1 MRMSRC
7 FGTLYKYELKKIIGN
22 KVALITFLILFAFVF
37 MQGEFEIRG
46 NVEPAVLQQYKTLG
60 GREIDDRLIGE
71 LLAVSDEYG
80 RIADETDIAY
90 EDLAGWV
97 QNVIG
102 YGVAYKDVDAAG
114 VYEARDLTIEEAH
127 EISKLSDGEEAF
139 WTEKE
144 SKVVKPFSYNQSL
157 IAAGVLEGTSNLMI
171 MMVVVIATG
180 LASVFAM
187 ETQRKTDPMIRASL
201 NGTGELYFAKVLAG
215 MSYILGSVIILLGTY
230 YAYMYVR
237 WGFDGMDSPVQIYL
251 PFSQL
256 PVTNGQLAGIL
267 VILVVLGSMFI
278 SAFALFVSNIT
289 RNALAA
295 MAIIICTHL
304 GLFALSTAVPVG
316 LRTLS
321 QGISLMPATLVS
333 PRLVY
338 EFRLV
343 RLGRYLTCYQ
353 AAPIIYIAFSAILL
367 VLGYVLYMRHEIK
380 NN

>member
-1 MRMSRC
+1 M

-22 KVALITFLILFAFVF
+22 KVALVSFLVLFAFVF

-46 NVEPAVLQQYKTLG
+46 NVEPAVLEQYRTLD
-60 GREIDDRLIGE
+60 GREIDDRLLGE
-71 LLAVSDEYG
+71 MLSVSDDYG
-80 RIADETDIAY
+80 RITDETGIAY
-90 EDLAGWV
+90 EDLADWV
-97 QNVIG
+97 LKVIG
-102 YGVAYKDVDAAG
+102 YGASYKDIDAG
-114 VYEARDLTIEEAH
+114 TLYGARDLTIEEAH
-127 EISKLSDGEEAF
+127 EMSELSDGEEAF
-139 WTEKE
+139 WAEKE
-144 SKVVKPFSYNQSL
+144 SRVEKPFAYNQSL

-201 NGTGELYFAKVLAG
+201 NGARELYFVKILAG
-215 MSYILGSVIILLGTY
+215 MSYVLGSALLLLGTY
-230 YAYMYVR
+230 YAYMYLR

-256 PVTNGQLAGIL
+256 PVSTGQLAGIL
-267 VILVVLGSMFI
+267 VMLVILGSLFV

-289 RNALAA
+289 RNSLAA

-316 LRTLS
+316 MRVLS
-321 QGISLMPATLVS
+321 QFISLMPATLVS

-343 RLGRYLTCYQ
+343 RLGGYLTCYQ
-353 AAPIIYIAFSAILL
+353 AAPVIYVVFSVVLL
-367 VLGYVLYMRHEIK
+367 VVGYVLYIKHEIK

>member
-1 MRMSRC
+1 
-7 FGTLYKYELKKIIGN
+7 
-22 KVALITFLILFAFVF
+22 
-37 MQGEFEIRG
+37 
-46 NVEPAVLQQYKTLG
+46 
-60 GREIDDRLIGE
+60 
-71 LLAVSDEYG
+71 
-80 RIADETDIAY
+80 
-90 EDLAGWV
+90 
-97 QNVIG
+97 
-102 YGVAYKDVDAAG
+102 
-114 VYEARDLTIEEAH
+114 
-127 EISKLSDGEEAF
+127 
-139 WTEKE
+139 
-144 SKVVKPFSYNQSL
+144 
-157 IAAGVLEGTSNLMI
+157 
-171 MMVVVIATG
+171 
-180 LASVFAM
+180 
-187 ETQRKTDPMIRASL
+187 
-201 NGTGELYFAKVLAG
+201 
-215 MSYILGSVIILLGTY
+215 
-230 YAYMYVR
+230 
-237 WGFDGMDSPVQIYL
+237 MDSPVQIYL

-256 PVTNGQLAGIL
+256 PVTNGKLAGIL

-316 LRTLS
+316 LRALS
-321 QGISLMPATLVS
+321 QFISLMPATLVS